1 MDNDKRDRRLWEL
14 TRKLVC
20 LMIPFHP
27 PLKGI
32 LLESL
37 KKNNP
42 KGYAVLE
49 EYLFLEQ
56 EEIAQKGYPIQVH
69 KINDFG
75 YSYWV
80 TEYVTLEEKERI
92 EKERKERRG

>member
-1 MDNDKRDRRLWEL
+1 MEAKTKERRLWEL

-27 PLKGI
+27 PLKGAS
-32 LLESL
+32 LESL
-37 KKNNP
+37 KRNNP

-56 EEIAQKGYPIQVH
+56 EEIAQKGYPIQVY
-69 KINDFG
+69 KTNDFG

-80 TEYVTLEEKERI
+80 TEYVTLEEKER
-92 EKERKERRG
+92 KESKWE